1 VWRKHDQTLVR
12 RASTLLDVM
21 DHVLDK
27 GVVVEAP
34 ASVATQA
41 ASTSHTALLDVTAR
55 VDITPDADD
64 VLKRRLADHVGR
76 HCRRQLFAGLISS
89 RAT

>member
-64 VLKRRLADHVGR
+64 VLKRTT
-76 HCRRQLFAGLISS
+76 RRSRRPDTAGGNCS
-89 RAT
+89 RV